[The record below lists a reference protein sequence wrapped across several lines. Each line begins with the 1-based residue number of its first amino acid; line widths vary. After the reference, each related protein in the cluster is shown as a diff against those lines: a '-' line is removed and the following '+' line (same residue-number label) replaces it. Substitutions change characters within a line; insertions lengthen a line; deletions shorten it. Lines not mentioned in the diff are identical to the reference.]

1 MQLLR
6 LFAAMFILASPGM
19 AAALQPVQVGEAPVH
34 LQRGYEYMLKP
45 GQAMIVSVIK
55 VRESWHVILI
65 EGEEDCPAFAHI
77 LDPATR
83 PVSVCDDMTF
93 FLDQGA
99 AGGLAVFV
107 KSSPP

>member
-1 MQLLR
+1 MPSLR
-6 LFAAMFILASPGM
+6 LFAAMFSLACSGM
-19 AAALQPVQVGEAPVH
+19 AVALQPVQVGEAPIH

-45 GQAMIVSVIK
+45 GQAMVVSVIK

-83 PVSVCDDMTF
+83 PVSVCADMTF

-99 AGGLAVFV
+99 AGDLAVFV
-107 KSSPP
+107 KSGPP

>member
-1 MQLLR
+1 MPSLR
-6 LFAAMFILASPGM
+6 LFAAMLILACPGM

-45 GQAMIVSVIK
+45 GQAMVVSVIK

-65 EGEEDCPAFAHI
+65 EGEADCPAFAHI
-77 LDPATR
+77 FDSETR
-83 PVSVCDDMTF
+83 PVSVCADMTF

-99 AGGLAVFV
+99 AAVW
-107 KSSPP
+107 PCL

>member
-6 LFAAMFILASPGM
+6 LFAAMFSLACSGM

-45 GQAMIVSVIK
+45 GQAMVVSVIK

-65 EGEEDCPAFAHI
+65 EGEADCPAFAHI
-77 LDPATR
+77 LDAETR
-83 PVSVCDDMTF
+83 PVSVCNDMTF

-107 KSSPP
+107 KSGPP

>member
-6 LFAAMFILASPGM
+6 LFAAIFSLACPSM
-19 AAALQPVQVGEAPVH
+19 AIALQPVQVGEAPIH

-45 GQAMIVSVIK
+45 GQAMVVSVIK

-83 PVSVCDDMTF
+83 PVSVCADMTF

-107 KSSPP
+107 KSGPP

>member
-1 MQLLR
+1 MRLLR
-6 LFAAMFILASPGM
+6 LFAAMFSLACPGM
-19 AAALQPVQVGEAPVH
+19 AIALQPVQVGEAPIH

-45 GQAMIVSVIK
+45 GQAMVVSVIK

-65 EGEEDCPAFAHI
+65 EGEEYCPAFAHI
-77 LDPATR
+77 LDPEIR
-83 PVSVCDDMTF
+83 PVSVCADMTF

-107 KSSPP
+107 KSGPP